1 MSDPR
6 DERMFA
12 VAIRDAEDLFL
23 WIRIRRSRRGDI
35 YYMFPT
41 GRSGP
46 EWKKWNPH
54 GSHHKDGRSHH
65 KSFDRKMLSQR
76 RQKPD
81 SHFKGTECL
90 IARPIARN
98 EPRAFGEICNPTE
111 FAEVMQVPATIL
123 SNETY
128 KTYTSIHLTEPGRSV
143 TDPGVEVLAQ
153 RTFDDSIPWI
163 VVSVYSIT
171 DAVMTDHHDEPAP
184 LPALVW
190 AVIYALLL
198 VAAVAIFALVL
209 IR

>member
-1 MSDPR
+1 MSAPC

-12 VAIRDAEDLFL
+12 VAIRDAEGLFL
-23 WIRIRRSRRGDI
+23 WVRIRRSLLGDI

-41 GRSGP
+41 GRSGR

-54 GSHHKDGRSHH
+54 GSQHKDGRSHH
-65 KSFDRKMLSQR
+65 KSFDRKMFAQQG
-76 RQKPD
+76 QKPD
-81 SHFKGTECL
+81 SHFKGTENL

-98 EPRAFGEICNPTE
+98 EPRAFGVICEPAE

-128 KTYTSIHLTEPGRSV
+128 KTYTSIDLTEPGRPVTAVPSV
-143 TDPGVEVLAQ
+143 EILAQ

-171 DAVMTDHHDEPAP
+171 DAGGR
-184 LPALVW
+184 AL
-190 AVIYALLL
+190 
-198 VAAVAIFALVL
+198 AASPPTV
-209 IR
+209 